1 MEGSSC
7 PGDESSVGI
16 TVNAHVLRKATMTAG
31 MVILA
36 LLLQGCAPLW
46 SLRLVGTLLYPWVF
60 FKKTIRV
67 RSNLRYRDSSEHWVN
82 SGLVASFAQQLPPCQ
97 PTAPSHLLW
106 ADLPHWAACKLVSP
120 AIYCLSPCSSKSA
133 VTGGVWDW
141 ESKLIYFLW
150 TLFLLKSR
158 FSQLWAVRGQ
168 PFSCDVLGFQGH
180 IFVGLH
186 RLPVPLCNWLDI
198 FLLLVITSR

>member
-1 MEGSSC
+1 MLTFWGKQPWLQVWWSLLYYFRDVHHYGVS
-7 PGDESSVGI
+7 DSW
-16 TVNAHVLRKATMTAG
+16 VLRFT
-31 MVILA
+31 
-36 LLLQGCAPLW
+36 C
-46 SLRLVGTLLYPWVF
+46 RVF

-82 SGLVASFAQQLPPCQ
+82 SGLVASFAQRLPPCQ

-120 AIYCLSPCSSKSA
+120 AIYCLSPCTSKSA

-150 TLFLLKSR
+150 TFFLLKSR

-198 FLLLVITSR
+198 FLLLVITST